1 MEYDSSSIAPAPKV
15 NVLMF
20 ARIDERGGGVINFV
34 ETLKCNLPDD
44 IYVRHFRIGR
54 RTMVGARWF
63 RPAFLIYD
71 VIGLVCLL
79 ARSKFDVAQ
88 INASLDQKSLIRDAA
103 FLLVMNALARK
114 MRLVVFFHGW
124 EDQTAKG
131 IGTRIWCRKVFLYVL
146 RKATRILVLASR
158 FKEELIRLGIDEDK
172 VDVYT
177 TMFDGNLCI
186 RMRNIRKT
194 SVETI
199 LFLSRLIKE
208 KGVLELLEAFKK
220 LSQIYPKLQLVIAGD
235 GAIRKDLEQWVVA
248 NQLTPRVHFAGFV
261 SGEDKADQLYNAD
274 LFVLPTY
281 YGEGCPVALLEAM
294 AAALPLVT
302 TRAGGIPDV
311 VQEPENGILLDEV
324 NENSIMTAVRRFI
337 ESPDLVREVSK
348 NNYDKA
354 WSQLEAS
361 IVSRKLAALYRD
373 IVRAGVV

>member
-1 MEYDSSSIAPAPKV
+1 M
-15 NVLMF
+15 
-20 ARIDERGGGVINFV
+20 
-34 ETLKCNLPDD
+34 
-44 IYVRHFRIGR
+44 
-54 RTMVGARWF
+54 
-63 RPAFLIYD
+63 
-71 VIGLVCLL
+71 
-79 ARSKFDVAQ
+79 AQ